1 MKRTGRVP
9 FMKLQIGLAAL
20 AAFALLLW
28 ATFQSGA
35 FRLGPEENISLLF
48 RSSGGLEVGSTVRLN
63 GVPVGTVREIKLQ
76 PKSNEVTVVLGVKRN
91 TRERLH
97 QGATARVTTVGFL
110 ADLYV
115 ALESG
120 DESKPPIVN
129 DAEISTV
136 ISSDPQQMMGRAQ
149 GLADS
154 LATLVGSLNKAGRRL
169 ADGGGTLG
177 RLSEDD
183 RLYESMVEMTRNANT
198 LTLRLTEAQSKVSD
212 RMLSVAGSLDSLTYR
227 LQHGD
232 GTAAQ
237 LITSGDL
244 HRRLVS
250 MSTRLD
256 SVLTVIES
264 GRGNMGRLMAD
275 STLYDDTASL
285 VASMKRLMGEIE
297 KNPKKYLKFSIF

>member
-9 FMKLQIGLAAL
+9 FMKLQIGLTAL
-20 AAFALLLW
+20 VAFALLLW

-35 FRLGPEENISLLF
+35 FRLGPEETISLLF

-63 GVPVGTVREIKLQ
+63 GVPVGTVREIRLRPETNQ
-76 PKSNEVTVVLGVKRN
+76 VTVNLGVARK

-120 DESKPPIVN
+120 DESKPPIVK
-129 DAEISTV
+129 DEEISTL
-136 ISSDPQQMMGRAQ
+136 IASDPTQMMGRAQ

-177 RLSEDD
+177 RLSEDE
-183 RLYESMVEMTRNANT
+183 RLYESLVEMTRNANT
-198 LTLRLTEAQSKVSD
+198 LTQRLTETQSKVSD
-212 RMLSVAGSLDSLTYR
+212 RLISVVGSLDSLTWR

-237 LITSGDL
+237 LITNGDL

-256 SVLTVIES
+256 SVLTGIES
-264 GRGNMGRLMAD
+264 GRGNVGRLMAD
-275 STLYDDTASL
+275 STLYDDTAAL
-285 VASMKRLMGEIE
+285 VSSMKRLMGEIE